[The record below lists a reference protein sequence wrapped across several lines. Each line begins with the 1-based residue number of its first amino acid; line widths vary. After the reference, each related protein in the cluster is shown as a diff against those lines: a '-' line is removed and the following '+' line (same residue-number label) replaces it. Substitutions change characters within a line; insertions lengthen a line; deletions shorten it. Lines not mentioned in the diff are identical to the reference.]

1 MKPERAKAA
10 MKICPSCLQQYSAM
24 PALSRKDNKTEICPI
39 CATQEA
45 MDDSAG
51 LLSKELQEEVLQ
63 AVRKSY
69 NDNGIGVPMPKGS
82 VVHVPV

>member
-1 MKPERAKAA
+1 MKV
-10 MKICPSCLQQYSAM
+10 CPVCRQQYNAV

-45 MDDSAG
+45 MDDAGG

-69 NDNGIGVPMPKGS
+69 TDKGICVPHTEERGN
-82 VVHVPV
+82 HEIPV